1 MPSTRS
7 IEVVATAADL
17 FHCAAEEFV
26 GVGRTAIGAQGRF
39 TVALSGGST
48 PKALYSLL
56 AANYANFAWNRTF
69 LFFGDERHVPPT
81 DPESNYRMVNESL
94 LTKIAIPAGNV
105 FRVPA
110 ENPDAAA
117 AASDYEAQLRQFFE
131 LPPELPPEIRPAAR
145 TAVPPEARTEVPPEH
160 QNEDRPGQFPRFDLI
175 LLGMGPDG
183 HTASLFPNS
192 PALDEQSRL
201 VVANWVA
208 KFNTH
213 RITFTFPVLN
223 RAAEVMFMA
232 SGADK
237 ADMLRHV
244 LEGKFEGKSEGK
256 FQGKVEGKP
265 EGTPTP
271 PLPAQRVQPSDGRLL
286 WMLDEAA
293 AAKLSR

>member
-1 MPSTRS
+1 MPSARS
-7 IEVVATAADL
+7 FEVVATAADL
-17 FHCAAEEFV
+17 FHAAAEEFV
-26 GVGRTAIGAQGRF
+26 RAARTAIGAQGQF

-48 PKALYSLL
+48 PKSLYSLL
-56 AANYANFAWNRTF
+56 ASNYATFAWNRVF

-81 DPESNYRMVNESL
+81 DAESNYRMVNESL
-94 LTKIAIPAGNV
+94 LTKIVIPAENI
-105 FRVPA
+105 FRVAA

-117 AASDYEAQLRQFFE
+117 AASDYEAQLRRFFE
-131 LPPELPPEIRPAAR
+131 LKSGE
-145 TAVPPEARTEVPPEH
+145 
-160 QNEDRPGQFPRFDLI
+160 FPRFDLI

-183 HTASLFPNS
+183 HTASLFPDS

-237 ADMLRHV
+237 ADMLRQV
-244 LEGKFEGKSEGK
+244 LEGKN
-256 FQGKVEGKP
+256 
-265 EGTPTP
+265 TP
-271 PLPAQRVQPSDGRLL
+271 PFPSQRVEPSDGKLL
-286 WMLDEAA
+286 WILDEAA
-293 AAKLSR
+293 AARLAR

>member
-7 IEVVATAADL
+7 IEVLASAADL
-17 FHCAAEEFV
+17 FHAAAEEFV
-26 GVGRTAIGAQGRF
+26 RAGRSAIGAQGRF

-56 AANYANFAWNRTF
+56 AANYANFAWSRIF

-81 DPESNYRMVNESL
+81 DPESNYRMVQESL
-94 LTKIAIPAGNV
+94 LSKITIPAENV
-105 FRVPA
+105 FRAPA

-117 AASDYEAQLRQFFE
+117 VASDYEAQLLRFFE
-131 LPPELPPEIRPAAR
+131 LKSGE
-145 TAVPPEARTEVPPEH
+145 
-160 QNEDRPGQFPRFDLI
+160 FPRFDLI

-183 HTASLFPNS
+183 HTASLFPDS

-237 ADMLRHV
+237 ADMLHQV
-244 LEGKFEGKSEGK
+244 LEGKN
-256 FQGKVEGKP
+256 
-265 EGTPTP
+265 TP
-271 PLPAQRVQPSDGRLL
+271 PFPSQRVQPSDGKLL
-286 WMLDEAA
+286 WLLDEAA
-293 AAKLSR
+293 AARLSR

>member
-1 MPSTRS
+1 MPSARS
-7 IEVVATAADL
+7 IEVLANAVDL
-17 FHCAAEEFV
+17 YHAAAEEFV
-26 GVGRTAIGAQGRF
+26 SVGRAAIGGQGRF

-56 AANYANFAWNRTF
+56 ASNYANFAWNRIF

-81 DPESNYRMVNESL
+81 DPESNYRMVQESL
-94 LTKIAIPAGNV
+94 LSKITIPAENV

-117 AASDYEAQLRQFFE
+117 AAADYEAQIRRFFE
-131 LPPELPPEIRPAAR
+131 IK
-145 TAVPPEARTEVPPEH
+145 
-160 QNEDRPGQFPRFDLI
+160 PGEFPRFDLI

-183 HTASLFPNS
+183 HTASLFPDS
-192 PALDEQSRL
+192 EALNEQSRL

-223 RAAEVMFMA
+223 RAAEVMFLA
-232 SGADK
+232 SGPDK
-237 ADMLRHV
+237 ADMLHQV
-244 LEGKFEGKSEGK
+244 LETKI
-256 FQGKVEGKP
+256 
-265 EGTPTP
+265 TP
-271 PLPAQRVQPSDGRLL
+271 PLPSQRVEPTDGKLL

-293 AAKLSR
+293 AAKLTR

>member
-1 MPSTRS
+1 MPSTRA

-17 FHCAAEEFV
+17 YHTAAEEFIRV
-26 GVGRTAIGAQGRF
+26 ARAAIGAQGRF

-56 AANYANFAWNRTF
+56 AANYADFAWNRIF

-81 DPESNYRMVNESL
+81 DPDSNYRMVNESL
-94 LTKIAIPAGNV
+94 LTKIAIPAENV

-117 AASDYEAQLRQFFE
+117 AASDYETQLRRFFE
-131 LPPELPPEIRPAAR
+131 LRP
-145 TAVPPEARTEVPPEH
+145 
-160 QNEDRPGQFPRFDLI
+160 EDRPGEFPRFDLI
-175 LLGMGPDG
+175 LLGMGSDG
-183 HTASLFPNS
+183 HTASLFPDS
-192 PALDEQSRL
+192 AALDEQSRL

-223 RAAEVMFMA
+223 RAAEVVFMA

-237 ADMLRHV
+237 ANMLHQV
-244 LEGKFEGKSEGK
+244 LEAKN
-256 FQGKVEGKP
+256 
-265 EGTPTP
+265 TP
-271 PLPAQRVQPSDGRLL
+271 PLPSQRVQPSDGKLL

-293 AAKLSR
+293 AAKLTR

>member
-7 IEVVATAADL
+7 IEVLPTTADL
-17 FHCAAEEFV
+17 FHAAAEEFV
-26 GVGRTAIGAQGRF
+26 RVARTAIGAQGRF
-39 TVALSGGST
+39 AVGLSGGST

-56 AANYANFAWNRTF
+56 ATSYADFVWSRVF

-94 LTKIAIPAGNV
+94 LTKIAIPAENV
-105 FRVPA
+105 FRVRA

-117 AASDYEAQLRQFFE
+117 AAADYEAQLRRFFE
-131 LPPELPPEIRPAAR
+131 LKPDE
-145 TAVPPEARTEVPPEH
+145 
-160 QNEDRPGQFPRFDLI
+160 FPRFDLI
-175 LLGMGPDG
+175 LLGLGPDG
-183 HTASLFPNS
+183 HTASLFPDS
-192 PALDEQSRL
+192 PALDESSRL

-223 RAAEVMFMA
+223 RAAEVLFLA

-237 ADMLRHV
+237 AEMLHQV
-244 LEGKFEGKSEGK
+244 LEGKSN
-256 FQGKVEGKP
+256 
-265 EGTPTP
+265 P
-271 PLPAQRVQPSDGRLL
+271 PLPSQKVQPSDGKLL

-293 AAKLSR
+293 AAKLTR